1 MNMSASLA
9 IQTQPDGSVR
19 TLDTVFLSAEDAAL
33 LGEYESW
40 LSRERLYRKLQCRAC
55 GPDCE
60 VEAIVEPTQIGIACA
75 HRLLLYQGQV
85 PMRLTDYAHAGD
97 PVTVI
102 RVMVPDVPIAVADVY
117 MLQRYKKFLMANGLQ
132 EALWCLKC
140 EDEGES
146 SGVKAFV
153 TVDQVVIQCR
163 CQRRISSGFLG

>member
-1 MNMSASLA
+1 MSANLA

-19 TLDTVFLSAEDAAL
+19 TLDTVFLSAEDVAL

-40 LSRERLYRKLQCRAC
+40 LSRERLYRKLRCQTC

-60 VEAIVEPTQIGIACA
+60 VEAVIEPTQIGIACA
-75 HRLLLYQGQV
+75 HRLLLFQGHV
-85 PMRLTDYAHAGD
+85 PMRLTDYAHAGESVD
-97 PVTVI
+97 VV
-102 RVMVPDVPIAVADVY
+102 RVVVPDVPMAVSDAY
-117 MLQRYKKFLMANGLQ
+117 MLQRYKKFLMAHGLQ

-153 TVDQVVIQCR
+153 TAAQVVVQCR
-163 CQRRISSGFLG
+163 CQRRIASGFLG